1 MSMPLPPLL
10 TALHT
15 LPRSARDSLLVV
27 LAAALVLL
35 PQLPHLPLWASA
47 ITAGLLLWRTLLAW
61 RVEPLPKA
69 WLKALI
75 LLCVVALTA
84 TQFKTIF
91 GPAAGAA
98 LIVQL
103 LALKTLEMHARRD
116 AMVVFFLG
124 FFSLITVF
132 IESQSLVTT
141 ALVLLALWWLLAA
154 LINAHRPV
162 GQPRWRELLRQA
174 ASLLLWGLPL
184 MVVLF
189 VFFPR
194 LPPLWGLPTD
204 GLQGTTGLSE
214 DMQVGQ
220 VASLAQDSSVALR
233 VRFGDGVPPAQQ
245 QLYFRGPVLSHF
257 DGRNWTATPFTPWG
271 RQANNPPVE
280 ALEPGP
286 GLEYEVTLEPHRQRW
301 LLTLEATPQP
311 PVLAQRSVRPS
322 GQAQW
327 MSPQPITEVLRYQAQ
342 AILRF
347 RYGEQLTAQEQAQLR
362 QLPAGSNPRTLA
374 MGQQLRQAHG
384 QDDQALIAAALK
396 HLRTGGYTYTLTPGV
411 YPSDTADAF
420 WFDIQRGFCEHI
432 ASAFAVLMRSA
443 GIPARIVT
451 GYQGGERNAVDGLW
465 TVRQSDAHAWTE
477 VWLPG
482 QGWLRIDPTAAVAP
496 NRIELLQRLAPPPT
510 LFSGTVGRMFNPN
523 MLQQLR
529 ANWEA
534 LNQRWNDWVLS
545 YNSTQQSQLFNHWN
559 LSDWSGTRLALGLG
573 GFVGG
578 LLALAGAWHWHRW
591 HQRDP
596 WLRLLDQARR
606 RLLAAGLADAP
617 WLGPR
622 QLAQAL
628 QNQWG
633 PSSQSA
639 QDWLLAMEQ
648 WRYASHSSPRPS
660 LQPLRRNFRAV
671 HWPPALKK

>member
-1 MSMPLPPLL
+1 MPMPPLL

-47 ITAGLLLWRTLLAW
+47 ITAGLLLWRALLAW

-233 VRFGDGVPPAQQ
+233 VRFGDGLPPAQQ

-311 PVLAQRSVRPS
+311 PVLAQR
-322 GQAQW
+322 
-327 MSPQPITEVLRYQAQ
+327 
-342 AILRF
+342 F
-347 RYGEQLTAQEQAQLR
+347 
-362 QLPAGSNPRTLA
+362 
-374 MGQQLRQAHG
+374 
-384 QDDQALIAAALK
+384 AA
-396 HLRTGGYTYTLTPGV
+396 
-411 YPSDTADAF
+411 
-420 WFDIQRGFCEHI
+420 
-432 ASAFAVLMRSA
+432 
-443 GIPARIVT
+443 
-451 GYQGGERNAVDGLW
+451 
-465 TVRQSDAHAWTE
+465 
-477 VWLPG
+477 
-482 QGWLRIDPTAAVAP
+482 
-496 NRIELLQRLAPPPT
+496 
-510 LFSGTVGRMFNPN
+510 
-523 MLQQLR
+523 
-529 ANWEA
+529 
-534 LNQRWNDWVLS
+534 
-545 YNSTQQSQLFNHWN
+545 
-559 LSDWSGTRLALGLG
+559 
-573 GFVGG
+573 
-578 LLALAGAWHWHRW
+578 
-591 HQRDP
+591 
-596 WLRLLDQARR
+596 
-606 RLLAAGLADAP
+606 
-617 WLGPR
+617 
-622 QLAQAL
+622 
-628 QNQWG
+628 
-633 PSSQSA
+633 
-639 QDWLLAMEQ
+639 
-648 WRYASHSSPRPS
+648 
-660 LQPLRRNFRAV
+660 
-671 HWPPALKK
+671 